1 MAAFLSRYLEQKL
14 PTVLRQRLPELYFDN
29 GIALPQVGDLQAGAQ
44 YITIETI
51 QQYGQ
56 AAIMSGVAQDA
67 PLSEVVIGRESFEI
81 VNVIGAAVYSDPEI
95 KAAEF
100 AASNGQTVTNLP
112 DERLSAMN
120 RMINVR
126 AHQLGAFGSTKHN
139 MYGILNHPEVP
150 LSNTGTFKPYAG
162 NATADQII
170 DFITTE
176 TLAVWDGSNF
186 VEMPNTL
193 GVSPAMYKVITSRF
207 RSSNTDITIYDA
219 ILRVNPSIQQIMP
232 MRELASA
239 QLEANGVLASGTNKD
254 RIFLYNRDPQNVV
267 RHFSPMVMMA
277 PQQNG
282 MLYNVCAYKGVSS
295 VQFNYPKTARYVDY
309 PIATTNN

>member
-29 GIALPQVGDLQAGAQ
+29 GIACPQVGDIQVGAQ
-44 YITIETI
+44 YLTVETI

-67 PLSEVVIGRESFEI
+67 PMSEVVVGRESFEV
-81 VNVIGAAVYSDPEI
+81 VNVIAAAGWSDPEL
-95 KAAEF
+95 KAAEL
-100 AASNGQTVTNLP
+100 ASANGQIITNLG
-112 DERLSAMN
+112 DERLNAMV
-120 RMINVR
+120 RMMNVR
-126 AHQLGAFGSTKHN
+126 SHQLCAFGSAKHN
-139 MYGILNHPEVP
+139 MNGILNHPEVP

-176 TLAVWDGSNF
+176 ALAVWDGSNF
-186 VEMPNTL
+186 VEMPNTM
-193 GVSPAMYKVITSRF
+193 GVSPAMYKTITSRF
-207 RSSNTDITIYDA
+207 RTSSTDITIYDA

-232 MRELASA
+232 MRELAST
-239 QLEANGVLASGTNKD
+239 QLEANGVLAAGTNKD
-254 RIFLYNRDPQNVV
+254 RIFLYNRNPQNVV

-295 VQFNYPKTARYVDY
+295 VQFSYPKTARYVDY